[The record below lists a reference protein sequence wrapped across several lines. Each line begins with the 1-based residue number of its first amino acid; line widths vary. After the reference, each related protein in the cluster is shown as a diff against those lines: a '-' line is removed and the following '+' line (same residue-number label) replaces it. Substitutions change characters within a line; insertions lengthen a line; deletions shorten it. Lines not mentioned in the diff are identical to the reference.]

1 MFWSCAVCIILDW
14 QKDIKREG
22 RRDGRVGGGGGEVAE
37 GERDESM
44 YDLFDG
50 IDIILF
56 WLKFLNNPNPGN
68 KP

>member
-1 MFWSCAVCIILDW
+1 M
-14 QKDIKREG
+14 
-22 RRDGRVGGGGGEVAE
+22 GGGGGEVAE